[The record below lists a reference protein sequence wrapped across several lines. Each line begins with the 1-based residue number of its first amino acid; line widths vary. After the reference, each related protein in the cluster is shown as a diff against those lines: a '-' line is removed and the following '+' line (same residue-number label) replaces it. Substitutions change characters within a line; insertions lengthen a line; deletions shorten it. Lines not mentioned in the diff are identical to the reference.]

1 MGFEYVD
8 VQEGIERDGLRM
20 VVVGG
25 VPSPWGEAAKGIL
38 HMKGIDWTAVRLV
51 YDSPAFD
58 AWAGQQ
64 SGPIAI
70 YDDELPVSG
79 WDDILLLAERLAPQ
93 PALVPEDPEL
103 RHQLFELGHEILG
116 EHGLC
121 WQRRL
126 QLVHASLTE
135 QRGFPGKVA
144 HFLAAKYG
152 YDESVGEASTE
163 LAAALLTLLA
173 SHLKKQQA
181 AGNHYYLGELPTALD
196 IYSAVAVNMFAPLPP
211 EHCAMHERTRAAF
224 EVEYPATS
232 EALDA
237 ILIEHRDR
245 MYSEHLE
252 LPLSL

>member
-8 VQEGIERDGLRM
+8 LEEGIQRDGLRM
-20 VVVGG
+20 VVVSG

-38 HMKGIDWTAVRLV
+38 HMKGIDWAAVRLV

-70 YDDELPVSG
+70 YNDEGPISG

-135 QRGFPGKVA
+135 QRGTPEQVA
-144 HFLAAKYG
+144 RFLAAKYG
-152 YDESVGEASTE
+152 YTESAGAESTE
-163 LAAALLTLLA
+163 LAAALLNLLA
-173 SHLKKQQA
+173 SHLKKQKT
-181 AGNHYYLGELPTALD
+181 AGNNYYLGDQPTALD
-196 IYSAVAVNMFAPLPP
+196 IYSAAAINIFAPLPQ
-211 EHCAMHERTRAAF
+211 EHCPMHERSRTSF
-224 EVEYPATS
+224 EVEYPATTK
-232 EALDA
+232 ALDT

-245 MYSEHLE
+245 MYAEHLA